1 VFLEYNSDA
10 SVLRYMNRLGIFG
23 GVFDPVHF
31 GHLQVAEAAR
41 ECLNLSDL
49 IFVPSG
55 LPPHKCLP
63 VASCQDRLNML
74 KIATSK
80 NPYFSISKLE
90 IEKKECSYTKD
101 TVEELKIIY
110 KETEFYFVIGS
121 DTISELKEWKEI
133 DDLFREVKFVAVT
146 RHGFPIE
153 DTNSRI
159 EIITSPTLA
168 ISSSEIRRRIKK
180 GRSIKYLVPE
190 RVEEYIY
197 ENNLYK

>member
-1 VFLEYNSDA
+1 
-10 SVLRYMNRLGIFG
+10 MNRLGIFG

-31 GHLQVAEAAR
+31 GHLQMAEAAR
-41 ECLNLSDL
+41 ESFNLSSL

-55 LPPHKCLP
+55 LPPHKGLP

-74 KIATSK
+74 KMATSK

-101 TVEELKIIY
+101 TVEELKIIH

-133 DDLFREVKFVAVT
+133 DRLFREVKFVAVT
-146 RHGFPIE
+146 RQGFPIK
-153 DTNSRI
+153 DTNSKI

-168 ISSSEIRRRIKK
+168 ISSYEIRRRVKE
-180 GRSIKYLVPE
+180 GMSIKYLVPE